1 MHLSIF
7 IKSFFIF
14 NQPRQCLELDFF
26 FLCHIPPMD
35 EDIFFPLKDSY
46 KISWFND
53 LLINRTINQFW
64 PFNNRTS
71 DLSRRESSQMWKIL
85 AFYCCVA
92 LFSEYLWSFW
102 LLVKQNQSEDILWS
116 AFFTISWRFIDWM
129 IDIVSQTRFLL
140 LCLTESNKFR
150 PLLWIWDNWGQVCA
164 PKKVT
169 KQLGKM
175 H

>member
-26 FLCHIPPMD
+26 LFYATSHQWMRTYFFLFKTAIRSADSMICWSTEQLISFD
-35 EDIFFPLKDSY
+35 CLITVQVIYQEESLLKCG
-46 KISWFND
+46 
-53 LLINRTINQFW
+53 
-64 PFNNRTS
+64 
-71 DLSRRESSQMWKIL
+71 KIL

-102 LLVKQNQSEDILWS
+102 LLVKQNQSEDVLWS

-129 IDIVSQTRFLL
+129 IVKPVFCS
-140 LCLTESNKFR
+140 CVLTESNKFR